1 MVDAS
6 PKVPDHLEF
15 EREQLWCVVP
25 ALSRARNS
33 PRPPIF
39 PAQAPKRKST
49 SKASG
54 AASKKSKAA
63 TSASSKKASSPRGS
77 KKKAGGTA
85 LAFATYADPDEGY
98 VTFEGLGKLGEDLGI
113 DASSDTKLLVL
124 CWRLGAEKPGCVSEE
139 EWAKLGSEPSLP
151 TCDKPVTLETLKA
164 GWSTLDP
171 AFLENSDFR
180 PFFKFCFEF
189 NREGTKKFLERDT
202 ALALLPICIE
212 DRSKHTKTFLEFLE
226 TKPEDFKINRDQWCS
241 FLDFSLNVGP
251 APDFLGWDADES
263 SWPILLDEFVEFA
276 MDKAKA

>member
-1 MVDAS
+1 MVRRPRAYR
-6 PKVPDHLEF
+6 V
-15 EREQLWCVVP
+15 REIR
-25 ALSRARNS
+25 RAH
-33 PRPPIF
+33 PFF

-276 MDKAKA
+276 MAKK